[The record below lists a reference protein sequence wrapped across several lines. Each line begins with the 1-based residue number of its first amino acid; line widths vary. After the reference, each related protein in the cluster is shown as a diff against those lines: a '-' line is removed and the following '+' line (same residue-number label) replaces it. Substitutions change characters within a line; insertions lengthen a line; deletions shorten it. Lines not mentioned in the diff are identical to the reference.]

1 MIINE
6 TLFYEFP
13 EALVTKLSSLVSVLQ
28 ALGIVI
34 VIYVVFS
41 LINTVIN
48 RKRMREIE
56 KINKNL
62 RDIKKL
68 LSKKK

>member
-1 MIINE
+1 MINE
-6 TLFYEFP
+6 SLFYEFP
-13 EALVTKLSSLVSVLQ
+13 EALVTKLSSLVSILQ

-41 LINTVIN
+41 LINTIIN

-56 KINKNL
+56 KINNNL
-62 RDIKKL
+62 KDIKKL